1 MQCGFSAADQ
11 FACVTHNIKSFS
23 NQHAKTESIY
33 KSLILSTGGVPT
45 PETHSPV
52 SRCCASLASQ
62 VAAQYQKYVFSELKL
77 WINKIHANTWST
89 LHWPHVCSTHIM
101 GLHNFLFM
109 TMRTKLK
116 VVAPAASLTA
126 LGPAGLR
133 SPSRHANVKHTTRR
147 PPRSTDHI
155 RGIRAWQSTWIH
167 RATSIM
173 GDATRRTNLTGCR
186 QII

>member
-1 MQCGFSAADQ
+1 MQCGLIICAADQ
-11 FACVTHNIKSFS
+11 FACVTHNIKSLS

-52 SRCCASLASQ
+52 SRCCASLLASQ

-77 WINKIHANTWST
+77 WINNIHANTWST

-109 TMRTKLK
+109 TMRTKLWHL
-116 VVAPAASLTA
+116 PPL
-126 LGPAGLR
+126 
-133 SPSRHANVKHTTRR
+133 SRHGGRPDFVHHQGTRMWNIR
-147 PPRSTDHI
+147 HGALHAPRTIFAESVH
-155 RGIRAWQSTWIH
+155 GRARDYIAQHLSW
-167 RATSIM
+167 
-173 GDATRRTNLTGCR
+173 ATRRTNLTGCR